1 MSFKSYAQTIQS
13 DGRWRLTE
21 PRPLMF
27 SGQHGVIARF
37 VQQERDRASEPWKL
51 CPAEL
56 HALALPGAL
65 VRDRVIV
72 FEQSDGQALELLW
85 LQDVRGVSA
94 ATTEMLFSFTPLT
107 VEQAHPLL
115 LVKEPNVACAYGE
128 DLTLDGGAS
137 NPSGSWHWRKPHL
150 ALGGVRLGPA
160 GRRTTSTT
168 GGASPR

>member
-13 DGRWRLTE
+13 DGRWLLTD
-21 PRPLMF
+21 PQPLMF
-27 SGQHGVIARF
+27 SGRHGLIARF
-37 VQQERDRASEPWKL
+37 ADRERDRAAEPWKL
-51 CPAEL
+51 CPGEL

-65 VRDRVIV
+65 VRDRMIV
-72 FEQSDGQALELLW
+72 FEQSDGLTLELLW
-85 LQDVRGVSA
+85 LQDVRGVSG

-128 DLTLDGGAS
+128 DLTLDGGVTNSA
-137 NPSGSWHWRKPHL
+137 GSWHWRKPHL

-160 GRRTTSTT
+160 RERATATT
-168 GGASPR
+168 GGAAPR